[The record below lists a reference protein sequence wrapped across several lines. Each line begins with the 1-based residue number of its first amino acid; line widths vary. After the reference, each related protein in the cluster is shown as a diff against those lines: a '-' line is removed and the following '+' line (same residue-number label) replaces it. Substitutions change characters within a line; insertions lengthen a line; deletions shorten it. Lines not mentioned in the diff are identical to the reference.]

1 MPVASA
7 RKPVRLADLDQS
19 KSHTS
24 EKYRE
29 KLRAGHL
36 RLLEL
41 QHALKDSNRSV
52 IIIVEVPIVVVIL
65 IWYEF
70 DVCTMPSQEASISL
84 RVGGG

>member
-19 KSHTS
+19 KSHTP

-41 QHALKDSNRSV
+41 QHALKDSKV
-52 IIIVEVPIVVVIL
+52 L
-65 IWYEF
+65 DF
-70 DVCTMPSQEASISL
+70 A
-84 RVGGG
+84 RVRQLPVQ